1 VVESRDDKKVKKSKQ
16 RRENMSRIQIII
28 DSIAGAVGAVLGF
41 MYGEVTGLFWA
52 LIAFMALDYITGVI
66 VAVIE
71 KRLSSEV
78 GFRGLAKKFLILV
91 FVAVGHIADTYI
103 LGGTPAA
110 MSAVMLF
117 YIANE
122 GISII
127 ENAAALGLPVPK
139 KITGLMEQIRNK
151 SESED

>member
-1 VVESRDDKKVKKSKQ
+1 MSK
-16 RRENMSRIQIII
+16 IQIII

-41 MYGEVTGLFWA
+41 MYGEVSGLFWA

-66 VAVIE
+66 VAIIE

-139 KITGLMEQIRNK
+139 KLTSIMEQIKNK
-151 SESED
+151 SESEEE

>member
-1 VVESRDDKKVKKSKQ
+1 MSK
-16 RRENMSRIQIII
+16 IQIII

-117 YIANE
+117 YMANE

-139 KITGLMEQIRNK
+139 KLTSIMEQIRNK
-151 SESED
+151 SESEDE

>member
-1 VVESRDDKKVKKSKQ
+1 MSK
-16 RRENMSRIQIII
+16 IQIII
-28 DSIAGAVGAVLGF
+28 DSVAGAVGAVLGF

-103 LGGTPAA
+103 IGGTPAA

-139 KITGLMEQIRNK
+139 KLTSIMEQIKNK
-151 SESED
+151 SESEEE

>member
-1 VVESRDDKKVKKSKQ
+1 MSK
-16 RRENMSRIQIII
+16 IQIII

-52 LIAFMALDYITGVI
+52 LIAFMALDYITGVV
-66 VAVIE
+66 VAIIE

-91 FVAVGHIADTYI
+91 FVAVGHIADAYI

-117 YIANE
+117 YITNE

-127 ENAAALGLPVPK
+127 ENAASLGLPVPK
-139 KITGLMEQIRNK
+139 KLTSIMEQIKNK
-151 SESED
+151 SESEEE

>member
-1 VVESRDDKKVKKSKQ
+1 MSK
-16 RRENMSRIQIII
+16 IQIII

-52 LIAFMALDYITGVI
+52 LIAFMALDYITGVV
-66 VAVIE
+66 VAIIE

-139 KITGLMEQIRNK
+139 KLTSIMEQIRNK
-151 SESED
+151 SEREEE

>member
-1 VVESRDDKKVKKSKQ
+1 MSK
-16 RRENMSRIQIII
+16 IQIII

-139 KITGLMEQIRNK
+139 KLTSIMEQIRNK
-151 SESED
+151 SESEDK

>member
-1 VVESRDDKKVKKSKQ
+1 
-16 RRENMSRIQIII
+16 MSRIQIII

-41 MYGEVTGLFWA
+41 MYGEVNGLFRA
-52 LIAFMALDYITGVI
+52 LIAFMILDYVSGVL
-66 VAVIE
+66 VAIAE
-71 KRLSSEV
+71 KKLSSEV

-91 FVAVGHIADTYI
+91 FVAVGHIADAYI

-127 ENAAALGLPVPK
+127 ENAASLGLPVPK
-139 KITGLMEQIRNK
+139 KLTSIMEQIKNK
-151 SESED
+151 SESEEE

>member
-1 VVESRDDKKVKKSKQ
+1 MSK
-16 RRENMSRIQIII
+16 IQIII

-41 MYGEVTGLFWA
+41 MYGEGTGLFWT
-52 LIAFMALDYITGVI
+52 LIAFMALDYISGVI
-66 VAVIE
+66 VAIIE
-71 KRLSSEV
+71 KRLLSEV

-139 KITGLMEQIRNK
+139 KLTSIMEQIRNK
-151 SESED
+151 SESEDE

>member
-1 VVESRDDKKVKKSKQ
+1 MSK
-16 RRENMSRIQIII
+16 IQIII

-52 LIAFMALDYITGVI
+52 LIAFMALDYITGVV

-117 YIANE
+117 FIANE

-139 KITGLMEQIRNK
+139 KLTNIMEQIKNK
-151 SESED
+151 SESEEE

>member
-1 VVESRDDKKVKKSKQ
+1 MSK
-16 RRENMSRIQIII
+16 IQIII

-41 MYGEVTGLFWA
+41 MYGEVNGLFWA

-139 KITGLMEQIRNK
+139 KLTSIMEQIKNK
-151 SESED
+151 SESEEE

>member
-1 VVESRDDKKVKKSKQ
+1 MSK
-16 RRENMSRIQIII
+16 IQIII
-28 DSIAGAVGAVLGF
+28 DSMAGAVGAVLGF

-52 LIAFMALDYITGVI
+52 LIAFMALDYITGVV
-66 VAVIE
+66 VAIIE

-117 YIANE
+117 YMANE

-139 KITGLMEQIRNK
+139 KLKDIMAQLK
-151 SESED
+151 KESEEE

>member
-1 VVESRDDKKVKKSKQ
+1 MSK
-16 RRENMSRIQIII
+16 IQIII

-52 LIAFMALDYITGVI
+52 LIAFMALDYISGVI
-66 VAVIE
+66 VAIIE

-139 KITGLMEQIRNK
+139 KLTSIMEQIRNK
-151 SESED
+151 SESEEK

>member
-1 VVESRDDKKVKKSKQ
+1 MCIRD
-16 RRENMSRIQIII
+16 RIII

-52 LIAFMALDYITGVI
+52 LIAFMALDYITGVV
-66 VAVIE
+66 VAIIE

-117 YIANE
+117 YMANE

-139 KITGLMEQIRNK
+139 KLTSIMEQIRNK
-151 SESED
+151 SESEDE

>member
-1 VVESRDDKKVKKSKQ
+1 MSK
-16 RRENMSRIQIII
+16 IQIII

-52 LIAFMALDYITGVI
+52 LIAFMALDYISGVI
-66 VAVIE
+66 VAIIE

-139 KITGLMEQIRNK
+139 KLTSIMEQIRNK
-151 SESED
+151 SESEDE

>member
-1 VVESRDDKKVKKSKQ
+1 MSK
-16 RRENMSRIQIII
+16 IQIII

-52 LIAFMALDYITGVI
+52 LIAFMALDYITGVV

-139 KITGLMEQIRNK
+139 KLKDIMVQLKKE
-151 SESED
+151 SESEEE

>member
-1 VVESRDDKKVKKSKQ
+1 MSK
-16 RRENMSRIQIII
+16 IQIII

-52 LIAFMALDYITGVI
+52 LIAFMALDYITGVV
-66 VAVIE
+66 VASIE

-139 KITGLMEQIRNK
+139 KLTSIMEQIRNK
-151 SESED
+151 SESEEE

>member
-1 VVESRDDKKVKKSKQ
+1 MSK
-16 RRENMSRIQIII
+16 IQIII

-52 LIAFMALDYITGVI
+52 LIAFMALDYISGVI
-66 VAVIE
+66 VAIIE
-71 KRLSSEV
+71 KHLSSEI

-139 KITGLMEQIRNK
+139 KLTSIMEQIRNK
-151 SESED
+151 SEREEE

>member
-1 VVESRDDKKVKKSKQ
+1 MSK
-16 RRENMSRIQIII
+16 IQIII

-139 KITGLMEQIRNK
+139 KLTNIMEQIKNK
-151 SESED
+151 SESEEDDSENKGN

>member
-1 VVESRDDKKVKKSKQ
+1 MSK
-16 RRENMSRIQIII
+16 IQIII

-52 LIAFMALDYITGVI
+52 LIAFMALDYITGVV
-66 VAVIE
+66 VAIIE

-91 FVAVGHIADTYI
+91 FVAVGHIADTYT

-117 YIANE
+117 YMANE

-139 KITGLMEQIRNK
+139 KLTSIMEQIRNK
-151 SESED
+151 SESEDE

>member
-1 VVESRDDKKVKKSKQ
+1 MSK
-16 RRENMSRIQIII
+16 IQIII

-41 MYGEVTGLFWA
+41 MYGEVTGLFWT
-52 LIAFMALDYITGVI
+52 LIAFMALDYISGVI
-66 VAVIE
+66 VAIIE
-71 KRLSSEV
+71 KRLLSEV

-139 KITGLMEQIRNK
+139 KLTSIMEQIRNK
-151 SESED
+151 SESEDE

>member
-1 VVESRDDKKVKKSKQ
+1 MSK
-16 RRENMSRIQIII
+16 IQIII

-66 VAVIE
+66 VAIIE

-139 KITGLMEQIRNK
+139 KLTNIMEQIKNK
-151 SESED
+151 SESEDE

>member
-1 VVESRDDKKVKKSKQ
+1 
-16 RRENMSRIQIII
+16 MSRIQIII

-151 SESED
+151 SESEEK

>member
-1 VVESRDDKKVKKSKQ
+1 MSK
-16 RRENMSRIQIII
+16 IQIII

-117 YIANE
+117 YMANE

-139 KITGLMEQIRNK
+139 KLTNIMEQIKNK
-151 SESED
+151 SESEEK

>member
-1 VVESRDDKKVKKSKQ
+1 MSK
-16 RRENMSRIQIII
+16 IQIII

-52 LIAFMALDYITGVI
+52 LIAFMATDYITGVV
-66 VAVIE
+66 VAAIN
-71 KRLSSEV
+71 KQLSSEV
-78 GFRGLAKKFLILV
+78 GFRGLAKKLMILV
-91 FVAVGHIADTYI
+91 FVSLGHIADTYI

-117 YIANE
+117 YMANE

-139 KITGLMEQIRNK
+139 KLKDIMAQLK
-151 SESED
+151 KESEDE

>member
-1 VVESRDDKKVKKSKQ
+1 MSK
-16 RRENMSRIQIII
+16 IQIII

-41 MYGEVTGLFWA
+41 MYGEVTGLFWE
-52 LIAFMALDYITGVI
+52 LIAFMALDYITGVV
-66 VAVIE
+66 VAIIE

-91 FVAVGHIADTYI
+91 FVAVGHIADAYI

-127 ENAAALGLPVPK
+127 ENAASLGLPVPK
-139 KITGLMEQIRNK
+139 KLTSIMEQIKNK
-151 SESED
+151 SESEEE

>member
-1 VVESRDDKKVKKSKQ
+1 MSK
-16 RRENMSRIQIII
+16 IQIII

-41 MYGEVTGLFWA
+41 MYGEVTGLFWT
-52 LIAFMALDYITGVI
+52 LIAFMALDYISGVI
-66 VAVIE
+66 VAIIE
-71 KRLSSEV
+71 KRLLSEV

-139 KITGLMEQIRNK
+139 KLTSIMEQIKNK
-151 SESED
+151 SESEEE

>member
-1 VVESRDDKKVKKSKQ
+1 MSK
-16 RRENMSRIQIII
+16 IQIII

-139 KITGLMEQIRNK
+139 KLTSIMEQIKNK